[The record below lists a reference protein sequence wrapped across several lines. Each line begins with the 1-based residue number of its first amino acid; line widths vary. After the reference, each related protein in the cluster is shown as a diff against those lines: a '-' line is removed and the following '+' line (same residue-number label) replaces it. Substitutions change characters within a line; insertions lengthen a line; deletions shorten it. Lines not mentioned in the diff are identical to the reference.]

1 MLAFLQDQLS
11 RVAEQPVDAL
21 LKTAI
26 KAVVLVSLLVTAA
39 QWAQSRSM
47 DRTKLAKLSGA
58 SVKEP
63 LRTGFVKK

>member
-63 LRTGFVKK
+63 LRTGSLKK